1 MLIKEI
7 DERDHDLAELNA
19 LLNLPHVSQN
29 TKNQIQQTIGKI
41 QSGLK
46 GEKEAAYHINFYYEN
61 TKNWAVIHDLRLE
74 VDGYSAQIDH
84 LLIDRFLE
92 IYVCE
97 SKRFREGIG
106 INEHGEFYSFT
117 AEGKP
122 YGIPSPIEQN
132 NRHKS
137 ILKRLFDSDEITL
150 PTRLRLKM
158 KPSLHSLILIANT
171 SSIRRPK
178 NSKNVD
184 DLDRIIKVEQLRKR
198 IEKDIFDNRPSA
210 LVQQFASAAKIISSD
225 TLQDFAEDLASLH
238 KPLKIDWKARFGI
251 SDTPPAI
258 NVRPPSSKPSASVTP
273 ASVQPTTQSASQ
285 LTQPQRLFCAACQK
299 TVSQNVANFCWN
311 NKAKFHGKVYC
322 YDCQRNVNHV
332 WF

>member
-92 IYVCE
+92 VYVCE

-258 NVRPPSSKPSASVTP
+258 NVRPPSSTSHLHRLRPQASNQQRNLHHSSHNHIAYSALHAKKPSA
-273 ASVQPTTQSASQ
+273 
-285 LTQPQRLFCAACQK
+285 K
-299 TVSQNVANFCWN
+299 TLQTFVGIIKPSFM
-311 NKAKFHGKVYC
+311 AKCIATIAKEM
-322 YDCQRNVNHV
+322 
-332 WF
+332 